1 MTDTAPLD
9 LPAVL
14 AALTTT
20 GVIQW
25 SRVDDDGDIVCVSL
39 VLTYLN
45 ASDPSRGYDAAGKAH
60 EGRVIGALTALGY
73 SFSDGG
79 FEDAGAGVTG
89 EWWIFRRTRTAA
101 A

>member
-25 SRVDDDGDIVCVSL
+25 SRVDDDDIVCVSL
-39 VLTYLN
+39 VLTYLDP
-45 ASDPSRGYDAAGKAH
+45 SDPSRGYDAAGKAH
-60 EGRVIGALTALGY
+60 EGQVIGALKALGY

-89 EWWIFRRTRTAA
+89 EWWIFRRTGTAA